1 MMKGSI
7 MAQTNDIA
15 IDLGTSNVVI
25 FMKGRG
31 IVFREPSVVAVDR
44 ESQNIIAFGMEA
56 YRMIG
61 RTPANVNVVRPL
73 AQGEMLDF
81 DLTSAMLR
89 YFVTSVVGKHLI
101 ARPRAVMAVP
111 TGVKDM
117 EKKALISSM
126 FDAGIRRTQLLDK
139 NIAAALGAQLN
150 FMGPYG
156 SLVVDISAGNTDLAV
171 LYNSSVSV
179 ISSVHIGGD
188 HFDDAIIRYLRKKY
202 NMLIGERT
210 AEQIKI
216 TLGGAVRRDPPVVM
230 DITGRNL
237 ISGLPK
243 TMSIESDEIYEAIVD
258 QVNDLI
264 EAVQV
269 VIERTPPQLA
279 SDIFDGGATL
289 TGGGALLYGLAEA
302 VGDALNIP
310 CRVSPDARDCVVL
323 GCARVLSDPAGMRH
337 LLANG

>member
-1 MMKGSI
+1 

-25 FMKGRG
+25 YMKGRG

-44 ESQNIIAFGMEA
+44 ESQNIIAFGLEA

-73 AQGEMLDF
+73 AQGEILDF

-89 YFVTSVVGKHLI
+89 YFVTSVVGKHLL

-126 FDAGIRRTQLLDK
+126 FDAGVRRTQLLDK

-150 FMGPYG
+150 LLGPYG

-171 LYNSSVSV
+171 LYNSTISV

-243 TMSIESDEIYEAIVD
+243 TMSVESDEIYEAVLD

-269 VIERTPPQLA
+269 VVERTPPQLA
-279 SDIFDGGATL
+279 SDVFDSGVTL
-289 TGGGALLYGLAEA
+289 TGGGALMYGLAEA

-323 GCARVLSDPAGMRH
+323 GCAKVLSDPAGMRH

>member
-1 MMKGSI
+1 

-25 FMKGRG
+25 YMKGRG
-31 IVFREPSVVAVDR
+31 IVFREPSVVAIDR
-44 ESQNIIAFGMEA
+44 ETQNIIAFGLEA

-73 AQGEMLDF
+73 AQGELLDF

-89 YFVTSVVGKHLI
+89 YFVTSVVGKHLL

-126 FDAGIRRTQLLDK
+126 FDAGVRRTQLLDK

-150 FMGPYG
+150 FLGPYG
-156 SLVVDISAGNTDLAV
+156 TLVADISAGNTDLAV

-216 TLGGAVRRDPPVVM
+216 TLGGAIRRDPAVVM

-243 TMSIESDEIYEAIVD
+243 TMSIESDEIYEAVLD

-264 EAVQV
+264 EAVQIV
-269 VIERTPPQLA
+269 VERTPPQLA
-279 SDIFDGGATL
+279 SDVFDSGVTL

-302 VGDALNIP
+302 VGNALNIP

-323 GCARVLSDPAGMRH
+323 GCARVLTDPSGMRH
-337 LLANG
+337 LLAHT

>member
-1 MMKGSI
+1 

-25 FMKGRG
+25 YMKGRG

-44 ESQNIIAFGMEA
+44 ESQNIIAFGLEA

-61 RTPANVNVVRPL
+61 RTPPNVNVVRPL
-73 AQGEMLDF
+73 AQGEILDF

-126 FDAGIRRTQLLDK
+126 FEAGVRRTQLLDK

-150 FMGPYG
+150 FLGPYG
-156 SLVVDISAGNTDLAV
+156 SLIVDISAGNTDLAV
-171 LYNSSVSV
+171 LYNSTVSV

-230 DITGRNL
+230 DITGRNP

-243 TMSIESDEIYEAIVD
+243 TMSVESDEIYEAVLD

-269 VIERTPPQLA
+269 VVERTPP
-279 SDIFDGGATL
+279 
-289 TGGGALLYGLAEA
+289 
-302 VGDALNIP
+302 
-310 CRVSPDARDCVVL
+310 R
-323 GCARVLSDPAGMRH
+323 
-337 LLANG
+337 